1 MLIPLIPFVLQVRMP
16 TKHSKKVHRELRQE
30 RERQAKKRLGSD
42 YAAYKSDIDDILCSI
57 KLQLGARNP
66 RDPLRPIRTFQQS
79 LRQHMEDDGVID
91 MNEMRESFNGT
102 SLFIFFNLLS
112 FCCFPSSFFFSP
124 TFYTFFTFFFLFS
137 FFSDFDVKLP
147 HDDIKL
153 LETFLDLEMN
163 GKLVMNEFFT
173 FINDASR
180 GAGAKS
186 RGSPI
191 KRISMGNSEDDGLG
205 PLPPNWEKGVTADG
219 RSYYID
225 HARSTTQ
232 WDDPRKKQGRPVGNA
247 MNAVRGNR

>member
-1 MLIPLIPFVLQVRMP
+1 
-16 TKHSKKVHRELRQE
+16 
-30 RERQAKKRLGSD
+30 
-42 YAAYKSDIDDILCSI
+42 
-57 KLQLGARNP
+57 
-66 RDPLRPIRTFQQS
+66 
-79 LRQHMEDDGVID
+79 MEDDGLID
-91 MNEMRESFNGT
+91 INEMKESFN
-102 SLFIFFNLLS
+102 
-112 FCCFPSSFFFSP
+112 
-124 TFYTFFTFFFLFS
+124 
-137 FFSDFDVKLP
+137 DFDVKLP
-147 HDDIKL
+147 HEDIKL

-180 GAGAKS
+180 GANAKS

-191 KRISMGNSEDDGLG
+191 KRIPMGTSDDDGLG

-225 HARSTTQ
+225 HVRSTTQ

>member
-1 MLIPLIPFVLQVRMP
+1 MVRRCLF
-16 TKHSKKVHRELRQE
+16 S
-30 RERQAKKRLGSD
+30 
-42 YAAYKSDIDDILCSI
+42 SI
-57 KLQLGARNP
+57 
-66 RDPLRPIRTFQQS
+66 
-79 LRQHMEDDGVID
+79 
-91 MNEMRESFNGT
+91 
-102 SLFIFFNLLS
+102 
-112 FCCFPSSFFFSP
+112 
-124 TFYTFFTFFFLFS
+124 FFLFVVFLLLFS
-137 FFSDFDVKLP
+137 FHQPFIPFLLFLFFSFSDFDVKLP

>member
-1 MLIPLIPFVLQVRMP
+1 MVRRVEDIYIFCSSSPF
-16 TKHSKKVHRELRQE
+16 TIIY
-30 RERQAKKRLGSD
+30 D
-42 YAAYKSDIDDILCSI
+42 
-57 KLQLGARNP
+57 
-66 RDPLRPIRTFQQS
+66 S
-79 LRQHMEDDGVID
+79 LKFDADFIV
-91 MNEMRESFNGT
+91 NNS
-102 SLFIFFNLLS
+102 FIFIF
-112 FCCFPSSFFFSP
+112 
-124 TFYTFFTFFFLFS
+124 

-147 HDDIKL
+147 HEDIKL

-180 GAGAKS
+180 GANAKS

-191 KRISMGNSEDDGLG
+191 KRIPMGTSDDDGLG

-225 HARSTTQ
+225 HVRSTTQ